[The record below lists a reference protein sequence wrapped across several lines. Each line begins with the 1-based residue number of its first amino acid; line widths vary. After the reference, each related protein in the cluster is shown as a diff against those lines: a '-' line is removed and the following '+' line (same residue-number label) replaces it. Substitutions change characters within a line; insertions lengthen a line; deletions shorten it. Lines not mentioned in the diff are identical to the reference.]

1 MVMYMKRIVHIFLAA
16 VVSHS
21 AMISAAQ
28 PEKIV
33 VLDEHVIAVFNKL
46 GVVTPEPN
54 TREAQY
60 VAYAE
65 ADELFGHARYV
76 LSRQN
81 NNITIDEQEY
91 LERYYNDVQ
100 NGSYTIDYE
109 TYKNC
114 CKPKFFNRLCV
125 KQSACIGNNLCVKNL
140 ALCQLCSNEIDPTL
154 VTAQNARIA
163 SLTTSYLTGT
173 NAFITNLSGI
183 QTINGLAITGL
194 LVPAITGGTGITGIT
209 GNTGP
214 QGAQGLTGV
223 PGAQGP
229 QGVAFVQEDYFA
241 ANKTGTQTIGSSSN
255 TVVQYDAFELN
266 DGWTTS
272 DFQSFTI
279 PTTGL
284 YRITYSITFTSTVN
298 LALVFVATLNSFA
311 IFPSQF
317 VVSDNTPNQPRTLSI
332 SFLAQ
337 ITQANSSL
345 GVRINNGSA
354 SSATI
359 AGLPVVASIS
369 ATKL

>member
-1 MVMYMKRIVHIFLAA
+1 MKRIVHIFLAA
-16 VVSHS
+16 VVSYT
-21 AMISAAQ
+21 AITSAAHY
-28 PEKIV
+28 EKIV
-33 VLDEHVIAVFNKL
+33 VLDQYLTTIFNKL

-54 TREAQY
+54 VHETQY
-60 VAYAE
+60 VAYTE
-65 ADELFGHARYV
+65 ADELFGQARYV
-76 LSRQN
+76 LSHQHN
-81 NNITIDEQEY
+81 NVTSDEQEY

-114 CKPKFFNRLCV
+114 CEPKFFNTLCV
-125 KQSACIGNNLCVKNL
+125 KQSACICNNLCVKNL
-140 ALCQLCSNEIDPTL
+140 ALCQLCSNEIDPTI

-163 SLTTSYLTGT
+163 LLNTSYLTGT

-183 QTINGLAITGL
+183 QTINGLGITGL
-194 LVPAITGGTGITGIT
+194 LVPGITGGAGITGIT

-214 QGAQGLTGV
+214 QGVQGLTGAQ
-223 PGAQGP
+223 GAQGP

-241 ANKTGTQTIGSSSN
+241 ANKTGTQTIGSSSS

-298 LALVFVATLNSFA
+298 LSLVFVATLNSFA

-317 VVSDNTPNQPRTLSI
+317 IVSDNTPNQPRTFSI

-345 GVRINNGSA
+345 GVRINNGNA
-354 SSATI
+354 SSASI